1 MALFNSIW
9 DDLKYSLR
17 TGNMIT
23 KLVVINFAVFV
34 ILKLVY
40 LILGGFTLGNPNG
53 LYSVGLYYL
62 CIPASLTTL
71 LWQPWTLV
79 THMFLHDAFWHLV
92 NNLIGLYIFGSI
104 VSDLIG
110 DRRVLPLYLMGGLA
124 GGVFFIISA
133 QLGVL
138 DTSGY
143 ALGASGAVMAMGGAA
158 LILAPDYRVP
168 LLFLGAVK
176 VKYIVLV
183 LVLLDLTAIAGHYD
197 SGGPIAH
204 IAGLILGCLFVYQ
217 LRDGKDWAESLNRL
231 FRKATE
237 AFNYKTVSG
246 NKSQRKKKPGAM
258 TATFVGKTKK
268 AHHVSD
274 EQDLS
279 FQRQLDV
286 ILDKIK
292 QTGYESLSQEEKDFL
307 YEASQK

>member
-23 KLVVINFAVFV
+23 KLVVFNFAVFV
-34 ILKLVY
+34 VAKLAY
-40 LILGGFTLGNPNG
+40 LIVGGFTMGNPEE
-53 LYSVGLYYL
+53 LYRVGLQYF
-62 CIPASLTTL
+62 CVPADFMKL
-71 LWQPWTLV
+71 LWQPWSLL

-92 NNLIGLYIFGSI
+92 NNLFGLYIFGSI

-110 DRRVLPLYLMGGLA
+110 DRRVLALYLLGGLS
-124 GGVFFIISA
+124 GGLFFMVSA

-138 DTSGY
+138 GIGGY
-143 ALGASGAVMAMGGAA
+143 ALGASAAVMSMGGAA

-168 LLFLGAVK
+168 LLLLGAVK

-204 IAGLILGCLFVYQ
+204 IAGLVLGCIFVYQ
-217 LRDGKDWAESLNRL
+217 LRDGRDWAESVNQLLGRIAG
-231 FRKATE
+231 F
-237 AFNYKTVSG
+237 FN
-246 NKSQRKKKPGAM
+246 KKKRSDPRKNRPGAM
-258 TATFVGKTKK
+258 KATYVGTSKGNSR
-268 AHHVSD
+268 SD
-274 EQDLS
+274 VHTRS
-279 FQRQLDV
+279 FQEKLDA

-292 QTGYESLSQEEKDFL
+292 LTGYESLSQEEKDSLF
-307 YEASQK
+307 EASQK